1 MHTIQDHRVARFLRL
16 KLSHNPIM
24 TSDVKLLAITELDDG
39 SCSMRDEEAI
49 IDELD
54 LHASPTLDVNYRDL

>member
-1 MHTIQDHRVARFLRL
+1 
-16 KLSHNPIM
+16 M

-49 IDELD
+49 KLDELD